1 MADKT
6 RKVAL
11 VLSGGGMHG
20 AFQVGALKALRDH
33 WSDINVKWKH
43 VDPNTPMK
51 FDIVAGVS
59 AGALN
64 GVLMAADRLNDLD
77 QFWTDVGNDKELI
90 YTSDFIDTKDQGDTV
105 KIKVNI
111 WKLIPLLFR
120 GPRKRFK
127 AIADNSNLRKTLAEK
142 VRVKKNM
149 IAPGT
154 IYRCGYVSLDTGIY
168 HSVPNTDFVTDDDF
182 INGIVASTS
191 IPIVWKPSGVI
202 NTHSETPA
210 TQKNCIDG
218 GIRNSSPLG
227 DVIKLINKDDASEY
241 LIIVI
246 NNHNGKMLEDNYDDK
261 NIAQIA
267 LRSVFD
273 IALSEIFMNDLA
285 EFMDI
290 NCIMAQVEKAAPNA
304 RIKISGNE
312 VKRFESIV
320 IQPDDPKI
328 MGDALAANP
337 KLIKQRKDY
346 GAQIA
351 SQEIAKYQEGKVCED
366 VNYV

>member
-1 MADKT
+1 MAIKNK
-6 RKVAL
+6 KVAL

-20 AFQVGALKALRDH
+20 AFQVGALKALRDN
-33 WSDINVKWKH
+33 WRDINTKWKG
-43 VDPNTPMK
+43 VDPNVPMK

-64 GVLMAADRLNDLD
+64 GVLTAADRLDDLD
-77 QFWTDVGNDKELI
+77 RLWTEVGNNKEII
-90 YTSDFIDTKDQGDTV
+90 YTSDFIHTKDQGHKV
-105 KIKVNI
+105 KIKVNLL
-111 WKLIPLLFR
+111 KLIPLLFR

-127 AIADNSNLRKTLAEK
+127 SIADNSNLKTTLIQQG
-142 VRVKKNM
+142 VKINM
-149 IAPGT
+149 IPPDT
-154 IYRCGYVSLDTGIY
+154 VYRCGYVSLDTGNY
-168 HSVPNTDFVTDDDF
+168 HSVPNTDFVSDEDF

-191 IPIVWKPSGVI
+191 IPIVWKPSGI
-202 NTHSETPA
+202 IRTKSENPPI
-210 TQKNCIDG
+210 QKNCVDG

-227 DVIKLINKDDASEY
+227 DVIKLINQDNDSEY

-246 NNHNGKMLEDNYDDK
+246 NNHNEKMLREDYDDK

-285 EFMDI
+285 EFLDI
-290 NCIMAQVEKAAPNA
+290 NCIMAQVEKVAPGTV
-304 RIKISGNE
+304 IKISGQE

-320 IQPDDPKI
+320 IQPDDPNI

-337 KLIKQRKDY
+337 KLIQQRKDY
-346 GAQIA
+346 GA
-351 SQEIAKYQEGKVCED
+351 EIALQELGKYQVGNVCPEVD
-366 VNYV
+366 PV